1 MQTENII
8 LLFNK
13 EKLLNKI
20 ITSNIIIIIFIFL
33 VSKSSEIEP
42 KEKNIS
48 RLLDEDD
55 YSDDTTNLP
64 GNSTGLDPDIK

>member
-1 MQTENII
+1 M
-8 LLFNK
+8 
-13 EKLLNKI
+13 
-20 ITSNIIIIIFIFL
+20 
-33 VSKSSEIEP
+33 VSKSSGIEP

>member
-1 MQTENII
+1 MKKMI
-8 LLFNK
+8 LL
-13 EKLLNKI
+13 
-20 ITSNIIIIIFIFL
+20 IIIFIFL

-64 GNSTGLDPDIK
+64 GNSNGLDQI

>member
-55 YSDDTTNLP
+55 K
-64 GNSTGLDPDIK
+64 STR